1 MSEVGHV
8 ACKSMFLDE
17 RNILAPTPRL
27 YRNLIKSYREKWVSH
42 NIPQSVVR
50 AAVRD
55 LGHG

>member
-1 MSEVGHV
+1 M
-8 ACKSMFLDE
+8 CLDE

-27 YRNLIKSYREKWVSH
+27 YRNLIKTYQRKVSH

-55 LGHG
+55 LGHR